1 MKKSNEATRAEA
13 QNSAK
18 RQTAKAWETMMSKMT
33 RTQFAEKWK
42 LGMCVPKLPEIKT
55 FSAKAKANAD
65 GTWTRYIYD
74 NEDNGK
80 TAYLQWK
87 YIQNGLYL
95 QIQCSIF
102 VDGEN
107 SYNSGWIPYAKV
119 NSTKLSIDYDA
130 LDELY
135 EEVSAE
141 IKDLDGEEWV
151 KVRFRKNADGLWDVL
166 LPAGYEYGTVT
177 YEE

>member
-1 MKKSNEATRAEA
+1 MKKNEKVGASTK
-13 QNSAK
+13 NSAK
-18 RQTAKAWETMMSKMT
+18 NQTAKAHAAMMQKMT
-33 RTQFAEKWK
+33 REQFAAKWK
-42 LGMCVPKLPEIKT
+42 AGICVPKLPEIKT
-55 FSAKAKANAD
+55 CSAKAKANAD

-102 VDGEN
+102 VDSEN

-135 EEVSAE
+135 TEVADE

-166 LPAGYEYGTVT
+166 LPAGYEYGIIQ